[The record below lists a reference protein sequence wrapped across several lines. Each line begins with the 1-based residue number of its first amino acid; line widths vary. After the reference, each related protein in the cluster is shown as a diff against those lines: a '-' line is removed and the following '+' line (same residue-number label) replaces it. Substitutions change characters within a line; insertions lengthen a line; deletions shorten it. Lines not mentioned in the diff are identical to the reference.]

1 MIYYSRLIVYILF
14 FLGNSVVYALPEIDE
29 VIEKLGVGKNIKW
42 EIDLERTSCH
52 LGNDSGS
59 NCSVCSKNLVSESL
73 IFVSQENV
81 DVVAS
86 CINDGK
92 NITSK
97 TTQSWQ
103 VQPDNAKHNNTII
116 FNNNDTY
123 GILFNKDGNYMKLL
137 SIPNE
142 RSKNTIDRVYKKVN

>member
-1 MIYYSRLIVYILF
+1 MIYSRLIVCFFI
-14 FLGNSVVYALPEIDE
+14 FLGNGVVYALPKIDE
-29 VIEKLGVGKNIKW
+29 VIEKLGVGKNVKW

-52 LGNDSGS
+52 LGNDSES

-73 IFVSQENV
+73 IFVSQEKV
-81 DVVAS
+81 DVIVS

-97 TTQSWQ
+97 TTKNWS
-103 VQPDNAKHNNTII
+103 VQLDNTKHNNTII
-116 FNNNDTY
+116 FNKNDIY
-123 GILFNKDGNYMKLL
+123 GILLNKDGSYMKLL

-142 RSKNTIDRVYKKVN
+142 RSTNTIDRVYKKIN